1 MVRDYFFDGLQ
12 DDQGLTGL
20 QTPAKSPES
29 NCGDLNIHFQILMV
43 CGKIPCW
50 SPATGA
56 GFLKR
61 NFLED
66 SIKEPSE
73 KLLHRF
79 EEFAEI
85 FAISK
90 DAVPLQPGI

>member
-1 MVRDYFFDGLQ
+1 MVRDYFFDDLQ

-20 QTPAKSPES
+20 KTPAKSPES
-29 NCGDLNIHFQILMV
+29 NCGNLNFHFQILMV
-43 CGKIPCW
+43 CIKNPCW

-61 NFLED
+61 NFLEG

-73 KLLHRF
+73 KLLVQRAKF
-79 EEFAEI
+79 LE
-85 FAISK
+85 
-90 DAVPLQPGI
+90 DAQLIKQLTGAF